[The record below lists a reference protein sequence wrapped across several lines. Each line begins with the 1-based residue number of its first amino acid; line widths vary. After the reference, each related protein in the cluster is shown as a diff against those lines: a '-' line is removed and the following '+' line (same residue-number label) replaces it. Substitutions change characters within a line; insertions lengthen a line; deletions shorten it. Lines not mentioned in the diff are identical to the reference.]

1 MKQRVLVASN
11 RGPISYQFGA
21 DGSLTGQRGGGGM
34 IAGVTSGLAALGPEA
49 SVTWICAALSDADRA
64 VARSQDAGTRDEE
77 GIPVRMLDIPP
88 GILDRA
94 YNNVANSA
102 LWFLLHQLFDTP
114 NQPRFGR
121 EFRRDWRSYLAYN
134 EAFADAL
141 TQEARIR
148 QTARAGG
155 LRVLIQDYHLCL
167 APRLLRERLGGTAG
181 DARIAH
187 FCHTPWAPP
196 DYYRMLPDDVG
207 LALLDGILG
216 ADRAGFHAERWAAA
230 FMDCCAA
237 LLGADVARTGGLG
250 GPGPGP
256 VGRVTYRGHV
266 TEVAVHPLGVDAP
279 ALRERARARDVRA
292 HVGALRQAAGDRKLI
307 VRVDRTELSKNIV
320 RGLAAYSELLATRPQ
335 WRGRVVHLAFA
346 YPSRSALAEYRAYTD
361 QVRRLAL
368 EITEEFRTADWNPLI
383 LEVRD
388 DYPRSLAACALADVL
403 LVNPI
408 RDGMNLVAQEG
419 PVLSE
424 RGCALVLSREAGAA
438 ATLAADALLV
448 NPYDVTETAE
458 ALHRALA
465 MPDAERRRRSAA
477 LAAIAAA
484 DPPARWLGGQL
495 ASLGPSSQA
504 LPRRRSRRAGP
515 PPRRV
520 PAPPGRPRRRPAV
533 TRRWRWPRRSRGRRR
548 PAASAPRRRRA
559 DPRGHRRRTEPN
571 GRLARRPGRSARRP
585 CPRPAGAV
593 R

>member
-1 MKQRVLVASN
+1 
-11 RGPISYQFGA
+11 
-21 DGSLTGQRGGGGM
+21 M
-34 IAGVTSGLAALGPEA
+34 IAGVTDGLAALGPGA
-49 SVTWICAALSDADRA
+49 SATWICAALSDADRV
-64 VARSQDAGTRDEE
+64 VARAGDISDGN

-88 GILDRA
+88 DIFDRA
-94 YNNVANSA
+94 YNRVANST

-121 EFRRDWRSYLAYN
+121 EFRRDWEAYLAYN

-141 TQEARIR
+141 TEEALTG
-148 QTARAGG
+148 QALAGEALTRG
-155 LRVLIQDYHLCL
+155 EGSLRVLIQDYHLCL
-167 APRLLRERLGGTAG
+167 APRLLRDRLGGQPGRPPGEAG
-181 DARIAH
+181 IGH

-207 LALLDGILG
+207 RALLDGILG
-216 ADRAGFHAERWAAA
+216 ADRAGFHAERWATA
-230 FMDCCAA
+230 FLDCCAA
-237 LLGADVARTGGLG
+237 VLGADVTRTGLA

-266 TEVAVHPLGVDAP
+266 TEVAVHPLGVDAA
-279 ALRERARARDVRA
+279 ALRERARAGDVRA
-292 HVGALRQAAGDRKLI
+292 HVGALRRAAGDRKLI

-320 RGLAAYSELLATRPQ
+320 RGLAAYRELLATRPQ

-361 QVRRLAL
+361 QVRELAGQ
-368 EITEEFRTADWNPLI
+368 ISEEFRTADWDPLV
-383 LEVRD
+383 LEVKD

-448 NPYDVTETAE
+448 NPYDVTETAD
-458 ALHRALA
+458 ALHRALE
-465 MPDAERRRRSAA
+465 MPDAERQRRGAA
-477 LAAIAAA
+477 LAATAAA

-495 ASLGPSSQA
+495 ASL
-504 LPRRRSRRAGP
+504 
-515 PPRRV
+515 
-520 PAPPGRPRRRPAV
+520 
-533 TRRWRWPRRSRGRRR
+533 
-548 PAASAPRRRRA
+548 
-559 DPRGHRRRTEPN
+559 
-571 GRLARRPGRSARRP
+571 RPGS
-585 CPRPAGAV
+585 
-593 R
+593 